1 MQKLRDL
8 KIGYKL
14 LWGFTLMVGFIA
26 VVGVTGYNSM
36 KNIHYNGEDVIH
48 TQMPSM
54 DYLLQADRDLQ
65 QLLVAERS
73 MIFASVGSKAF
84 EGLLAAYEENFQQSA
99 ERWENYKALA
109 TSEKQKALVASYDEA
124 RAAWESVSRKVV
136 EGRASDTRA
145 GRRLAIDLSL
155 GEAMTKFDEMRGNL
169 DKLTQV
175 NQEMVVH
182 HEKASEETY
191 RKATLTIL
199 STTGLGILIA
209 IVLAW
214 LISQGIT
221 KPIAMAVA
229 SLERMSEGRLDTDF
243 EIGQNDEIGRLL
255 QSMKKMAMNLGGV
268 VSDVKTAAANVA
280 SGSEQV
286 SSSTEQLSQGATGQA
301 SSAEEAS
308 SSMEEMASNIRQNAD
323 NAQQT
328 EKIAVKASLDAQK
341 SGQAVT
347 ETVAAMKDIAG
358 KIGIIEEIA
367 RQTNLLALNAAIE
380 AARAGEH
387 GKGFAVVAA
396 EVRKLAERSQGAAGE
411 ISHLSSTSV
420 DVAEQAGGM
429 LAQIIPD
436 IQRTAEL
443 VQEISAAC
451 AEQNAGAEQINRAIQ
466 QLDQVTQQN
475 ASSAEEMSST
485 SEELAAQAGQL
496 QDSIGFFKVNG
507 GELEAV
513 HARPQRAFRDEI
525 SSFQP
530 GNGRKA
536 IPAGVS
542 VGNGRTKEGNGYRST
557 AGRDLA
563 ASLSQE
569 GKGDAQDEEFERF

>member
-8 KIGYKL
+8 RIGYKL
-14 LWGFTLMVGFIA
+14 LWGFALMVGFIA
-26 VVGVTGYNSM
+26 LVGVTGYNST
-36 KNIHYNGEDVIH
+36 KKIQHNGEELFH

-54 DYLLQADRDLQ
+54 DFLLQADRDLQ

-73 MIFASVGSKAF
+73 MIFAGVGTEVF
-84 EGLLAAYEENFQQSA
+84 DGLLADYEENLRQSA
-99 ERWENYKALA
+99 ERWEKYKALA
-109 TSEKQKALVASYDEA
+109 ATEKEKALIASYDES
-124 RAAWESVSRKVV
+124 RAVWEAVSRKVV
-136 EGRASDTRA
+136 EGRASDTRS

-155 GEAMTKFDEMRGNL
+155 GEAKVKFDEMRDNI

-175 NQEMVVH
+175 NQELAARQEAAA
-182 HEKASEETY
+182 EKTY
-191 RKATLTIL
+191 RKATLTIF
-199 STTGLGILIA
+199 STTGTGILIA

-214 LISQGIT
+214 LIAQGIT
-221 KPIAMAVA
+221 KPIAIAVG
-229 SLERMSEGRLDTDF
+229 SLDRISEGDLDADF
-243 EIGQNDEIGRLL
+243 EIGQNDEVGRLL
-255 QSMKKMAMNLGGV
+255 QTMKKMAVNLSEV
-268 VSDVKTAAANVA
+268 VGDVKTAAANVA
-280 SGSEQV
+280 SGSKQV
-286 SSSTEQLSQGATGQA
+286 SSSTEQLSQGATEQA

-328 EKIAVKASLDAQK
+328 EKIAVKAAQDAQK
-341 SGQAVT
+341 SGQAVD
-347 ETVAAMKDIAG
+347 ETVSAMKEIAG

-429 LAQIIPD
+429 LQQIIPD

-443 VQEISAAC
+443 VQEISAAS

-496 QDSIGFFKVNG
+496 QDSIGFFKFGG
-507 GELEAV
+507 GESEPAY
-513 HARPQRAFRDEI
+513 ARPQRGHRGE
-525 SSFQP
+525 SGSFVGP
-530 GNGRKA
+530 SVRKA
-536 IPAGVS
+536 IPAGKDHS
-542 VGNGRTKEGNGYRST
+542 KKTDSYGSS
-557 AGRDLA
+557 AGGD
-563 ASLSQE
+563 SEPGLSQE
-569 GKGDAQDEEFERF
+569 VVGDAQDDEFERF